1 MEAFLPGK
9 ETVQDSQWRPAV
21 AADRAKLSEMCSEQ
35 EFGPYHLINCN
46 LILADSADARF
57 RGRGG
62 DSFTLSPLYCGS
74 YATGWFDTKI
84 FLKNNMTLATAMS
97 ISGAS
102 LSPNAGNNGEGAT
115 RKREVSFLLSIL
127 NLGLGYYAANPA
139 ITGLKKW
146 AAIFSRPNF
155 YSPGLVQGL
164 LGGKLDENASFL
176 SLSDGGHFEDCG
188 LYELARRRLDVI
200 MVCEAGADPDYTLS
214 DLANAI
220 ERVRVDFGYRIEFPG
235 ELGIAGLIPGSGD
248 NMAGNDGIRLSK
260 RGYAIGRI
268 DYDDN
273 HSGKIIYLQSLVSG

>member
-1 MEAFLPGK
+1 
-9 ETVQDSQWRPAV
+9 
-21 AADRAKLSEMCSEQ
+21 
-35 EFGPYHLINCN
+35 
-46 LILADSADARF
+46 
-57 RGRGG
+57 
-62 DSFTLSPLYCGS
+62 
-74 YATGWFDTKI
+74 
-84 FLKNNMTLATAMS
+84 MTLATAMS

-273 HSGKIIYLQSLVSG
+273 HSGKIIYLQSVLTENMPADIFAYCKLHESFPNEPTSDQFFNETQLEAYRELGYQLCKDLAQDNKDEQEMARWI